1 MELTADILND
11 FVADLKFSCSEYTR
25 IANIT
30 KKQFRPDENLA
41 LFKKYQNEDP
51 KAQHAYLYLLFEYE
65 LMDEVASYLEEQDD
79 SDFIRARALL
89 ELKKSDKNF
98 KIEDLIDINT
108 LCL

>member
-1 MELTADILND
+1 
-11 FVADLKFSCSEYTR
+11 
-25 IANIT
+25 
-30 KKQFRPDENLA
+30 
-41 LFKKYQNEDP
+41 
-51 KAQHAYLYLLFEYE
+51 
-65 LMDEVASYLEEQDD
+65 MDEVASYLEEQDD